1 MSWLVLKL
9 RSRLNTKMKY
19 KPQTKHRNCK
29 KLPYSGD
36 ALRCDLF
43 RLREAWCESRRQHDR
58 FSIFKYLSAV
68 FDLVM
73 VWKKEDQAIA
83 RATRAL
89 RLKHRAYGNIIE
101 PFAAIISCTSSRRVV
116 DVKARSKWVRALMF
130 AEKDKS
136 PSEPLED
143 FIRRY
148 GGINS
153 CTTELSRLGRT
164 QPPPR

>member
-19 KPQTKHRNCK
+19 KPQTKRRNCK

-36 ALRCDLF
+36 ALRCDLY

-89 RLKHRAYGNIIE
+89 CLKHRAYGNTIE
-101 PFAAIISCTSSRRVV
+101 PFAAIISCTTSRKVV
-116 DVKARSKWVRALMF
+116 DVKARSKWARALMF

-136 PSEPLED
+136 AGESLEE
-143 FIRRY
+143 FIRRH

-153 CTTELSRLGRT
+153 CAAELSRLSRT
-164 QPPPR
+164 PTR